1 MKEGKRIKKWLL
13 GAAVAVMTMMSA
25 IPVSAARKTFTA
37 TVQKGNC
44 LHIVNENISGN
55 AISKYELQVIPKTS
69 GARYDIVYAYG
80 TEAMAMKDCRKKSS
94 ITNSTYFKANRSA
107 NRGIIACVK
116 ANSGTVEIRVV
127 ATSRKSNVKIKK
139 SIMKNH
145 SPLKS
150 QKVTKGRKLWL
161 KGTGSNITTL
171 PLIISGNS
179 TVVMQ
184 RNLNKNAFERYDF
197 KDKYMYFRR
206 YVNNKRTIKKNRS
219 YASAYGSTRYYSCLI
234 PANSKGVAYTGDM
247 ITKRGTITYYYP
259 SDYLKVTGEN
269 RRAS

>member
-1 MKEGKRIKKWLL
+1 MRE
-13 GAAVAVMTMMSA
+13 SE
-25 IPVSAARKTFTA
+25 F
-37 TVQKGNC
+37 
-44 LHIVNENISGN
+44 
-55 AISKYELQVIPKTS
+55 
-69 GARYDIVYAYG
+69 RY
-80 TEAMAMKDCRKKSS
+80 CRNPCGSD
-94 ITNSTYFKANRSA
+94 FQ
-107 NRGIIACVK
+107 
-116 ANSGTVEIRVV
+116 EI
-127 ATSRKSNVKIKK
+127 NVKIKK

-206 YVNNKRTIKKNRS
+206 YV
-219 YASAYGSTRYYSCLI
+219 L
-234 PANSKGVAYTGDM
+234 
-247 ITKRGTITYYYP
+247 GT
-259 SDYLKVTGEN
+259 
-269 RRAS
+269 

>member
-139 SIMKNH
+139 SFL
-145 SPLKS
+145 PF
-150 QKVTKGRKLWL
+150 VT
-161 KGTGSNITTL
+161 
-171 PLIISGNS
+171 
-179 TVVMQ
+179 
-184 RNLNKNAFERYDF
+184 F
-197 KDKYMYFRR
+197 
-206 YVNNKRTIKKNRS
+206 
-219 YASAYGSTRYYSCLI
+219 
-234 PANSKGVAYTGDM
+234 
-247 ITKRGTITYYYP
+247 
-259 SDYLKVTGEN
+259 
-269 RRAS
+269 

>member
-1 MKEGKRIKKWLL
+1 
-13 GAAVAVMTMMSA
+13 
-25 IPVSAARKTFTA
+25 
-37 TVQKGNC
+37 
-44 LHIVNENISGN
+44 
-55 AISKYELQVIPKTS
+55 
-69 GARYDIVYAYG
+69 
-80 TEAMAMKDCRKKSS
+80 MKDCRKKSS

-206 YVNNKRTIKKNRS
+206 YVNNKRTMKKNRS

-259 SDYLKVTGEN
+259 SDYLKVTGEK

>member
-1 MKEGKRIKKWLL
+1 
-13 GAAVAVMTMMSA
+13 MTMMSA

-116 ANSGTVEIRVV
+116 ANSV
-127 ATSRKSNVKIKK
+127 
-139 SIMKNH
+139 
-145 SPLKS
+145 L
-150 QKVTKGRKLWL
+150 
-161 KGTGSNITTL
+161 
-171 PLIISGNS
+171 
-179 TVVMQ
+179 
-184 RNLNKNAFERYDF
+184 
-197 KDKYMYFRR
+197 
-206 YVNNKRTIKKNRS
+206 
-219 YASAYGSTRYYSCLI
+219 
-234 PANSKGVAYTGDM
+234 
-247 ITKRGTITYYYP
+247 
-259 SDYLKVTGEN
+259 
-269 RRAS
+269 

>member
-197 KDKYMYFRR
+197 KDKYMYFR
-206 YVNNKRTIKKNRS
+206 
-219 YASAYGSTRYYSCLI
+219 
-234 PANSKGVAYTGDM
+234 
-247 ITKRGTITYYYP
+247 
-259 SDYLKVTGEN
+259 
-269 RRAS
+269 

>member
-145 SPLKS
+145 SPL
-150 QKVTKGRKLWL
+150 
-161 KGTGSNITTL
+161 
-171 PLIISGNS
+171 IISGNS

-206 YVNNKRTIKKNRS
+206 YVNNKRTMKKNRS

-259 SDYLKVTGEN
+259 SDYLKVTGEK

>member
-206 YVNNKRTIKKNRS
+206 YVNNKRTMKKNLLLCI
-219 YASAYGSTRYYSCLI
+219 CLWLYQVLFLPD

-259 SDYLKVTGEN
+259 SDYLKVTGEK